1 MGQLQK
7 YRRIL
12 EKASKKRPG
21 KLLALRKSG
30 SPVRTKLGTGK
41 SGSVFNENS
50 FLSRSETVALLS
62 PWLISEQHGTQ
73 EQSRLRPTGAPA
85 RAWS

>member
-41 SGSVFNENS
+41 SGPAFEPQTILLAFAPWRVCS
-50 FLSRSETVALLS
+50 LSEEDKRS
-62 PWLISEQHGTQ
+62 
-73 EQSRLRPTGAPA
+73 
-85 RAWS
+85 RAMQG